1 MRSGRVKAMVESR
14 IFCATLAVA
23 LRLMPMLEKFVL
35 QETDEV
41 LVDCV
46 RAVGLYSEPRLL
58 FS

>member
-1 MRSGRVKAMVESR
+1 MVMAMVESR

-23 LRLMPMLEKFVL
+23 LRLIPMLEKFVL
-35 QETDEV
+35 HDTDDV
-41 LVDCV
+41 RVDCV